1 MKYWNNN
8 SISLIF
14 AITKRG
20 LFTSALAFVNKQLI
34 FVYILIL
41 LLFEFFTHLLILGV
55 ADLIA
60 GLTVGLTVI
69 PQGIAYA
76 LVAELPEQVRASL
89 LDNAPNYKLR
99 ICKQKTIF

>member
-1 MKYWNNN
+1 M
-8 SISLIF
+8 
-14 AITKRG
+14 
-20 LFTSALAFVNKQLI
+20 
-34 FVYILIL
+34 IL
-41 LLFEFFTHLLILGV
+41 LLLLIKICQHFLGV